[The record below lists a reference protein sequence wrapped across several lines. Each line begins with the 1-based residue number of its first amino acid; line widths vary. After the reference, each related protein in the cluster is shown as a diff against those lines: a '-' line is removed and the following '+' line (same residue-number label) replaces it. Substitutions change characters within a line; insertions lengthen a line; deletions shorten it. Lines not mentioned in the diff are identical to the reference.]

1 MPSFSY
7 KNMFKKTIE
16 LYLHPMNPPQTTK
29 INIHYT
35 KLKPVDL
42 KYLEEH
48 YECSEL
54 DAENEYNPFRIVEF
68 QNYNPIYAHYFELN
82 EKNFNRIG
90 LNHPYHFVD
99 CQTVHSYSKNETI
112 SRPIHIKFSP
122 LLDPIKFM
130 IGKYDMSDPSFKSLP
145 KLGDDK
151 SCAKIRDFNNTSY
164 VDNFFSYL
172 TGQMLN
178 ERGFRHGVDYYGS
191 FLGIQE
197 KYKMDIEDDFEYLQS
212 SEQFHANRNRFFTVA
227 RMPENVEQFGIGSRA
242 NRQRLQ
248 FSSSS
253 RESIE
258 MIEEVV
264 LLDSSESLSPPD
276 SSSELEE
283 VYKKEETA
291 SESSAS
297 SDDSSLDDTASETDD
312 EDDDDEDDD
321 GAEEEWETESDC
333 DDESDYSTGENE
345 GPVAF
350 LNNFPMQMICLEKCD
365 GTLDELFENEELD
378 DAMGISALFQIIMT
392 LITYQNAFQFTH
404 NDLHTNNV
412 MFVKTQ
418 SKYLYY
424 KYKGVYYRV
433 PTYGRIFKL
442 IDFGRAIY
450 KYGGNQYCS
459 DSFAPGGDAATQ
471 YNCEPF
477 MNPNKARL
485 EPNYS
490 FDLCRLGTSIHD
502 FIIDD
507 HTMPVDTM
515 SNLQKIVARWCLDD
529 NGKNVLYKRN
539 GEERY
544 PDFKLY
550 KMIART
556 VHRHIPEAQLSD
568 PIFNSFS
575 VPSKD
580 VVYNEVMDMDAM

>member
-1 MPSFSY
+1 
-7 KNMFKKTIE
+7 MFKKTIE
-16 LYLHPMNPPQTTK
+16 IQLHSMNPPETTK
-29 INIHYT
+29 MNIHYT
-35 KLKPVDL
+35 KLKPLDL

-48 YECSEL
+48 YESSEL
-54 DAENEYNPFRIVEF
+54 DTENGYNPFRIKSL
-68 QNYNPIYAHYFELN
+68 QNYNPVYAHYFELN
-82 EKNFNRIG
+82 EKNYNRIG

-99 CQTVHSYSKNETI
+99 CESVYSYSKNVTMD
-112 SRPIHIKFSP
+112 RATHIKFSP

-130 IGKYDMSDPSFKSLP
+130 TGKYDMSDPSFKTLP
-145 KLGDDK
+145 KLTGDN
-151 SCAKIRDFNNTSY
+151 SCEKIRNFNNTSY

-172 TGQMLN
+172 TGQLLN
-178 ERGFRHGVDYYGS
+178 EHGFLNGIDYYGS

-197 KYKMDIEDDFEYLQS
+197 KYKMNIEDDFEYLQS
-212 SEQFHANRNRFFTVA
+212 SDQFHANRNKFFTVA
-227 RMPENVEQFGIGSRA
+227 RMPENVEQFDIGSRS

-248 FSSSS
+248 LSSSE
-253 RESIE
+253 ESIE
-258 MIEEVV
+258 MIDGLV
-264 LLDSSESLSPPD
+264 LLDSSDSDSPSESFG
-276 SSSELEE
+276 ELEE
-283 VYKKEETA
+283 VYKKEDVV
-291 SESSAS
+291 SESSVS
-297 SDDSSLDDTASETDD
+297 SDDSSVAETESDCDD
-312 EDDDDEDDD
+312 EQDTNNEED
-321 GAEEEWETESDC
+321 WETESDC
-333 DDESDYSTGENE
+333 DDSDYNEGDDEGDNE

-350 LNNFPMQMICLEKCD
+350 LHDFPMQMICLEKCD

-378 DAMGISALFQIIMT
+378 DAMGISALFQIIMM
-392 LITYQNAFQFTH
+392 LITYQNLFQFTH

-412 MFVKTQ
+412 MFVNTDAEF
-418 SKYLYY
+418 LYY
-424 KYKGVYYRV
+424 KYKGIYYQV

-477 MNPNKARL
+477 INPNKARL
-485 EPNYS
+485 EPNFS

-507 HTMPVDTM
+507 HTMPLNAM
-515 SNLQKIVARWCLDD
+515 SDLQKVVARWCLDD

-556 VHRHIPEAQLSD
+556 VHRHIPEVQLED
-568 PIFNSFS
+568 AIFKTFRITAN
-575 VPSKD
+575 D
-580 VVYNEVMDMDAM
+580 IHDGVMDMDSI

>member
-1 MPSFSY
+1 
-7 KNMFKKTIE
+7 MFKKTIE
-16 LYLHPMNPPQTTK
+16 LYLHSMNPPQTTK
-29 INIHYT
+29 MNIHYT
-35 KLKPVDL
+35 KLKPLDL

-54 DAENEYNPFRIVEF
+54 DTENEYNPFRIKSL
-68 QNYNPIYAHYFELN
+68 QNYNPVYAHYFELN
-82 EKNFNRIG
+82 EKNYNRIG

-99 CQTVHSYSKNETI
+99 CESVHSYSKNDTI
-112 SRPIHIKFSP
+112 SRATHIKFSP

-130 IGKYDMSDPSFKSLP
+130 TGKYDMSDPSFKTLP
-145 KLGDDK
+145 KLTGDN
-151 SCAKIRDFNNTSY
+151 SCEKIRNFNNTSY

-172 TGQMLN
+172 TGQLLH
-178 ERGFRHGVDYYGS
+178 EYGFLHGIDYYGS

-197 KYKMDIEDDFEYLQS
+197 KYKMNIEDDFEFLKS
-212 SEQFHANRNRFFTVA
+212 SDQFHAYRNKFFTVA
-227 RMPENVEQFGIGSRA
+227 RMPENVEQFDIGSRS

-248 FSSSS
+248 LSSSE
-253 RESIE
+253 ESIE
-258 MIEEVV
+258 MIEGLV
-264 LLDSSESLSPPD
+264 LLDSSAENVVDSPSD
-276 SSSELEE
+276 SFGDMEE
-283 VYKKEETA
+283 VYKKEDVV
-291 SESSAS
+291 SESSVS
-297 SDDSSLDDTASETDD
+297 SDDSSVAETESDCDD
-312 EDDDDEDDD
+312 EEDTNN
-321 GAEEEWETESDC
+321 EEDWETESDC
-333 DDESDYSTGENE
+333 DDSDYSEGDNEGDNE

-350 LNNFPMQMICLEKCD
+350 LHDFPMQMICLEKCD

-378 DAMGISALFQIIMT
+378 DAMGISALFQIIMM
-392 LITYQNAFQFTH
+392 LITYQNLFQFTH

-412 MFVKTQ
+412 MFVNTDAEF
-418 SKYLYY
+418 LYY
-424 KYKGVYYRV
+424 KYKGIYYQV

-477 MNPNKARL
+477 INPNKARL
-485 EPNYS
+485 EPNFS

-507 HTMPVDTM
+507 HTMPLNAM
-515 SNLQKIVARWCLDD
+515 SDLQKVVARWCLDD

-556 VHRHIPEAQLSD
+556 VHRHIPEVQLED
-568 PIFNSFS
+568 AIFKTFRITAN
-575 VPSKD
+575 D
-580 VVYNEVMDMDAM
+580 IHDGVMDMDSI

>member
-1 MPSFSY
+1 
-7 KNMFKKTIE
+7 
-16 LYLHPMNPPQTTK
+16 MNPPQTTK
-29 INIHYT
+29 MNIHYT
-35 KLKPVDL
+35 KLKPLDL

-48 YECSEL
+48 YESSEL
-54 DAENEYNPFRIVEF
+54 DTENGYNPFRIKSL
-68 QNYNPIYAHYFELN
+68 QNYNPVYAHYFELN
-82 EKNFNRIG
+82 EKNYNRIG

-99 CQTVHSYSKNETI
+99 CESVHSYFKNDTI
-112 SRPIHIKFSP
+112 SRAIHIKFSP

-130 IGKYDMSDPSFKSLP
+130 TGKYDMSDPSFKTLP
-145 KLGDDK
+145 KLIGDN
-151 SCAKIRDFNNTSY
+151 SCEKIRNFNNTSY

-172 TGQMLN
+172 TGQLLH
-178 ERGFRHGVDYYGS
+178 EHGFLHGIDYYGS

-212 SEQFHANRNRFFTVA
+212 SDQFHANRNKFFTVA
-227 RMPENVEQFGIGSRA
+227 RMPENVEQFDIGSRS

-248 FSSSS
+248 LSSSE
-253 RESIE
+253 ESIE
-258 MIEEVV
+258 MIDGLV
-264 LLDSSESLSPPD
+264 LLDSSDTDSPSESFG
-276 SSSELEE
+276 ELEE
-283 VYKKEETA
+283 VYKKEDMV
-291 SESSAS
+291 SESSVS
-297 SDDSSLDDTASETDD
+297 SDDSSVAETESECDD
-312 EDDDDEDDD
+312 EEDTNN
-321 GAEEEWETESDC
+321 EEDWETESDC
-333 DDESDYSTGENE
+333 DDSDYSEGDNEGDNE

-350 LNNFPMQMICLEKCD
+350 LHDFPMQMICLEKCD
-365 GTLDELFENEELD
+365 GTLDELFENEVLD
-378 DAMGISALFQIIMT
+378 DAMGISALFQIIMM
-392 LITYQNAFQFTH
+392 LITYQNLFQFTH

-412 MFVKTQ
+412 MFVKTEA
-418 SKYLYY
+418 KYLCY
-424 KYKGVYYRV
+424 KYKGIYYQV

-485 EPNYS
+485 EPNFS

-502 FIIDD
+502 FIIDE
-507 HTMPVDTM
+507 HTMQVDAM
-515 SNLQKIVARWCLDD
+515 SDLQKVVARWCLDD

-556 VHRHIPEAQLSD
+556 VHRHIPEAQLED
-568 PIFNSFS
+568 PIFKKFI
-575 VPSKD
+575 VAIED
-580 VVYNEVMDMDAM
+580 VVAEEMMDMDFIHSL